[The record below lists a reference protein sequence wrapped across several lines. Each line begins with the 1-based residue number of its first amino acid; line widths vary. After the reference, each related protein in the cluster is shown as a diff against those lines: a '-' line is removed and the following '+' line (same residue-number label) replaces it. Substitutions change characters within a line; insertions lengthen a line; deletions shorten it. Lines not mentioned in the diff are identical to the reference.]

1 MADFDVVIE
10 KLHSF
15 ETADELAEF
24 FQGYGIKAQPKKARS
39 CAITKFVMEE
49 TGLED
54 VLTTGSHVS
63 VLRRDVLTMDVLIE
77 AKENNTPAMAHF
89 VYKFDTNQYP
99 DLVEP
104 GEDGSKWGL
113 AD

>member
-1 MADFDVVIE
+1 MADFSVVID

-15 ETADELAEF
+15 ETADDLADF
-24 FQGYGIKAQPKKARS
+24 LRGYGIKAQPKRSRS

-54 VLTTGSHVS
+54 VLTTGLHVS
-63 VLRRDVLTMDVLIE
+63 VLGRDALTLDVFIE
-77 AKENNTPAMAHF
+77 TKENNTPAMTHF

-99 DLVEP
+99 DLVE
-104 GEDGSKWGL
+104 
-113 AD
+113 